1 VALTVTKA
9 GALAPA
15 DFHAKFLLFGKSG
28 AGKTRLGATA
38 PNPIVLLTEANGLA
52 TLRRANPDA
61 GVIEAYAPTKYGLS
75 TSYEVVAQFMVAAHA
90 GEFAAAGYRTVVVDS
105 GTEVQR
111 ILRDQ
116 ILREKGQLQNAGYQ
130 FTQQDWGMLTERMR
144 RFARSVRDL
153 PYHVVFL
160 ALSQEKQDEDGVEHV
175 APSFEGQ
182 KLPNEIAQ
190 FFSAVGYVYK
200 KRAKVI
206 VEGQAEQEVTRH
218 AVLFQGASK
227 YLVKP
232 CDPLADVEGCD
243 VSNWIE
249 RITAEPTTTPTTAHA
264 TVTQNNA
271 NASSEK
277 APVAVT
283 TEQTSTAPA
292 ANVETQTDA
301 TASATTTTRR
311 RTRGV

>member
-1 VALTVTKA
+1 VALTITKA

-61 GVIEAYAPTKYGLS
+61 GVVEAYAPSKYGLT
-75 TSYEVVAQFMVAAHA
+75 TSYEVVAQFMQAAHA

-190 FFSAVGYVYK
+190 FFSAVGYAYK
-200 KRAKVI
+200 RRAKVV
-206 VEGQAEQEVTRH
+206 VEGQAEQEVTKH
-218 AVLFQGASK
+218 AVLFQGATK

-232 CDPLADVEGCD
+232 CDPLADVEVCD

-249 RITAEPTTTPTTAHA
+249 RITADPTTSTPAPSPSPI
-264 TVTQNNA
+264 
-271 NASSEK
+271 SSETTS
-277 APVAVT
+277 PAVT
-283 TEQTSTAPA
+283 TETTTDAAPVAST
-292 ANVETQTDA
+292 VENPTEA
-301 TASATTTTRR
+301 TASATPTTRR
-311 RTRGV
+311 RSMRGTN

>member
-1 VALTVTKA
+1 MALTITKA

-61 GVIEAYAPTKYGLS
+61 GVVEAYAPSKYGLT
-75 TSYEVVAQFMVAAHA
+75 TSYEVVAQFMQAAHA

-190 FFSAVGYVYK
+190 FFSAVGYAYK
-200 KRAKVI
+200 RRAKVV
-206 VEGQAEQEVTRH
+206 VEGQAEQEVTKH
-218 AVLFQGASK
+218 AVLFQGATK

-232 CDPLADVEGCD
+232 CDPLADVEVCD

-249 RITAEPTTTPTTAHA
+249 RITADPTTSTPAPSPSPI
-264 TVTQNNA
+264 
-271 NASSEK
+271 SSETTS
-277 APVAVT
+277 PAVT
-283 TEQTSTAPA
+283 TETTTDAAPVAST
-292 ANVETQTDA
+292 VENPTEA
-301 TASATTTTRR
+301 TASATPTTRR
-311 RTRGV
+311 RSMRGTN